1 MINLKMDCS
10 ICCDTIN
17 VWTGHVTL
25 SCQHIYH
32 LGCIGRWIL
41 KSTTCPMCRQETSD
55 KEKILKDDETMSWAS
70 EDEDDESEIEE
81 DIPEFDEAVH
91 ALWVMRKTFE
101 MIEDGQSI
109 SSEPSTQE
117 VTIPLHTEIHVF
129 RNRHRQDGIHWLLD
143 DMRGYES
150 M

>member
-1 MINLKMDCS
+1 
-10 ICCDTIN
+10 
-17 VWTGHVTL
+17 
-25 SCQHIYH
+25 
-32 LGCIGRWIL
+32 
-41 KSTTCPMCRQETSD
+41 MCRQETSD

-70 EDEDDESEIEE
+70 EEDEEDGEEEE

-109 SSEPSTQE
+109 SSEPSTRE
-117 VTIPLHTEIHVF
+117 VISPVHTEIHVF

>member
-1 MINLKMDCS
+1 
-10 ICCDTIN
+10 
-17 VWTGHVTL
+17 
-25 SCQHIYH
+25 
-32 LGCIGRWIL
+32 
-41 KSTTCPMCRQETSD
+41 MCRQETSD

-70 EDEDDESEIEE
+70 EEEDEEEEEDDYEEEEE

-109 SSEPSTQE
+109 STEPSTRE
-117 VTIPLHTEIHVF
+117 VVSPVHTEIHVF